1 MVFAQASLAQLVLA
15 VSYSGGGTAKPF
27 VTKRAAALHSIAR
40 IAVGNRRCGDALS
53 CYINAVDECG
63 AGTSFLLLAL
73 HLKRMGESEHVV
85 RHVFSEGVRADPQ
98 HAKLLQA
105 WGLFESNHG
114 QHSRAFLL
122 VSRAVHLDA
131 SLRGVLR
138 WQTFVKVS
146 QERCRRARR
155 SSTPPT
161 ARLTSGPFL
170 SEPSVRLFNL
180 RVATTIHAISDS
192 DDEGVRFSMPRTA
205 YTVPMS
211 NRGWRGRPA
220 RGEDPTQ
227 WYDSAGVRQ
236 GAPSNYWRQAM
247 DERLHS
253 DDIATLNSLQ
263 HTQDNSI
270 AVSHLVRRMCVRSP
284 TTSRK
289 LLGVWAPI
297 LVDGKCVVRDADV
310 AEPSRTPRCDR
321 CTSCTC
327 GGEATKWAP
336 FVMSVRRA
344 SGPRL
349 QKHRHGEREMHLQ
362 SGEDIIF
369 ELQIKGGAPLTTAEA
384 AVPAVPVASALL
396 GRRHAAARS
405 HHIAYLSEYLL
416 VVQPQATSPIGG
428 PDVWVRAG

>member
-1 MVFAQASLAQLVLA
+1 MFAQASLAHLVLA
-15 VSYSGGGTAKPF
+15 VSYSGGGAAKPF
-27 VTKRAAALHSIAR
+27 VTQRAAALHSIAR
-40 IAVGNRRCGDALS
+40 VAVGNRRCGDALS
-53 CYINAVDECG
+53 CYIRAVDECG
-63 AGTSFLLLAL
+63 SGTSFLLLAL

-105 WGLFESNHG
+105 WGLFESKLG

-122 VSRAVHLDA
+122 VSRAVRLDA
-131 SLRGVLR
+131 SLRDVLR
-138 WQTFVKVS
+138 WRTFVKVS
-146 QERCRRARR
+146 QERRRRATR
-155 SSTPPT
+155 SSTPPI
-161 ARLTSGPFL
+161 ALLTSGPFT

-180 RVATTIHAISDS
+180 RVATTIHAISEFDE
-192 DDEGVRFSMPRTA
+192 EGVRFSMPRTT
-205 YTVPMS
+205 YTVPTS
-211 NRGWRGRPA
+211 NRGWRGRPE

-236 GAPSNYWRQAM
+236 RAPSNYWRQAM

-253 DDIATLNSLQ
+253 DDIAALNSLQ
-263 HTQDNSI
+263 HTQGDPI

-297 LVDGKCVVRDADV
+297 LVDGTCVVRDADV
-310 AEPSRTPRCDR
+310 AEPSRTPKCGR
-321 CTSCTC
+321 CTLCTC
-327 GGEATKWAP
+327 GGDAAKWTP

-349 QKHRHGEREMHLQ
+349 EKHRHGEREMHLQ
-362 SGEDIIF
+362 SGEEVIF
-369 ELQIKGGAPLTTAEA
+369 ELQIEGGAPLTTAETT
-384 AVPAVPVASALL
+384 VPAIPVASTLL
-396 GRRHAAARS
+396 GRKNAAARS
-405 HHIAYLSEYLL
+405 HHIVYLSEYLL
-416 VVQPQATSPIGG
+416 VVQPQTPTSPIGG